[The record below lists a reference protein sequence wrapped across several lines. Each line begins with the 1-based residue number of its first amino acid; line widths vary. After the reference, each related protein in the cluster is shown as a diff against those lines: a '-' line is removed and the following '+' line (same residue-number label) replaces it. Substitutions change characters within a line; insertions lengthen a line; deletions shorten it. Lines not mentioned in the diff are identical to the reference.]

1 MIMTNPKSE
10 IRNPKQIPISKIR
23 ISKLF
28 LSFEHL
34 KLDIVSNFV
43 LRASCF
49 LLFTFYFLLQPARAN
64 EQIPLELEGVGITE
78 QTGAK
83 ISLDV
88 PFIDEE
94 GKELP
99 LSTYFDGKHPVI
111 LIFAYYECPNL
122 CGLLLNGF
130 SQALAQ
136 MPWTAGENFQVIT
149 LSINPKET
157 ADLAGT
163 KKKTYLEK
171 YGRPRAQNGWHFLTG
186 KEENIK
192 KISDQAGFGFKY
204 DADQKQYAH
213 GAGIFVLTPEGKI
226 SRTLYG
232 IEFNPRDVKLAL
244 LEAANGK
251 IGNVVDKLLLFCY
264 HYDPKGRK
272 YALFAT
278 NLMKGAGAVTVL
290 GLGFFVAGL
299 ARRKRKKND

>member
-1 MIMTNPKSE
+1 ME
-10 IRNPKQIPISKIR
+10 
-23 ISKLF
+23 
-28 LSFEHL
+28 
-34 KLDIVSNFV
+34 
-43 LRASCF
+43 A
-49 LLFTFYFLLQPARAN
+49 
-64 EQIPLELEGVGITE
+64 VGITE
-78 QTGAK
+78 QPGAQ

-88 PFIDEE
+88 PFTDEE
-94 GKELP
+94 GKEAP
-99 LSTYFDGKHPVI
+99 LSRFFDGRHPVV

-130 SQALAQ
+130 LQTLAQ
-136 MPWTAGENFQVIT
+136 MSWTAGENFQVVT
-149 LSINPKET
+149 LSIDPKET
-157 ADLAGT
+157 TDLAAL
-163 KKKTYLEK
+163 KKKAYLEK
-171 YGRPRAQNGWHFLTG
+171 YGRPGVEDGWHFLTG

-192 KISDQAGFGFKY
+192 KVAGEAGFGFKY

-244 LEAANGK
+244 LEAAEGK
-251 IGNVVDKLLLFCY
+251 IGNVVDKLMLFCY

-290 GLGFFVAGL
+290 GLAFLVAGL
-299 ARRKRKKND
+299 ARRKYKK